1 MEKVEERE
9 LLELGDRVRTVTG
22 SKVRTGNKEPD
33 PVGPCMAYTEGIW
46 PSSERNGELLEVL
59 SKLLIRRQAC

>member
-1 MEKVEERE
+1 M
-9 LLELGDRVRTVTG
+9 RTITG